1 MIVHSY
7 SLYSNGAD
15 IHHVDPAGQSAFH
28 WAMKT
33 PNIEC
38 LKLLCKFIN
47 SPVMVNQPV
56 SLNLSSYFLLIIFIL
71 LMSSS
76 YIALGQQWTDSTS
89 LGGDERP
96 TSTRTSISH
105 LHEC

>member
-1 MIVHSY
+1 MSAHADLYNFLDTCSFNVLY
-7 SLYSNGAD
+7 FLYSNGAD

-38 LKLLCKFIN
+38 LKLLCKYIN

-56 SLNLSSYFLLIIFIL
+56 SLGPMELIRYHKL
-71 LMSSS
+71 
-76 YIALGQQWTDSTS
+76 
-89 LGGDERP
+89 
-96 TSTRTSISH
+96 
-105 LHEC
+105 